1 MLTRVSECDLSWPQM
16 AFDLHQKYSL
26 VLEFIL
32 KLTRAKC
39 EVLRSLLLRYR
50 VSDRGFLYLTSGDF
64 KINDLLPP
72 SKTNNFELNV

>member
-1 MLTRVSECDLSWPQM
+1 MTSRDPKWPLT
-16 AFDLHQKYSL
+16 FIKKYSL